1 MTIKHLPRLAEAIAS
16 GILITFAAPS
26 FSAPNDGVE
35 GLNAEQQ
42 AFAARVF
49 EFMDDMDEKF
59 FGLSKKING
68 GEQTDESEYME
79 FDHGDWDVRVARGDT
94 VEKMG
99 RMISRIYDATFGL
112 QPDRLQELGL
122 GPTDFD
128 RYYGIDIH
136 AESPL
141 MGLMH
146 AAFSMQYYT
155 DGTSALGGTV
165 NIMRGGAQQDDLDYV
180 QQAVDA
186 VFEKYGRDPKPN
198 RDRVCTLSETR
209 EKPELH
215 RKVACVGVS
224 FFGFPLMEATEENF
238 GFITEVYETFIA
250 TYLETLDGRKGAAYT
265 DEDIALQDAMR
276 KNWLEDQAFSDP
288 YSSGGIITPYE
299 VWGRAFMPPEVK
311 F

>member
-1 MTIKHLPRLAEAIAS
+1 MTVKYLPRLAGAIAL
-16 GILITFAAPS
+16 GISITFAAPS

-42 AFAARVF
+42 AFAARVL
-49 EFMDDMDEKF
+49 EFLDDMDEKF

-79 FDHGDWDVRVARGDT
+79 FDHGDWDVRVARGDS

-99 RMISRIYDATFGL
+99 RMISRIYEPTSDL
-112 QPDRLQELGL
+112 QP
-122 GPTDFD
+122 PTTFD

-141 MGLMH
+141 VGLMH
-146 AAFSMQYYT
+146 AAFAMLYYT
-155 DGTSALGGTV
+155 DGTSVLGGTL
-165 NIMRGGAQQDDLDYV
+165 NIMRGAAQQEDLDYV
-180 QQAVDA
+180 KQATDA

-198 RDRVCTLSETR
+198 SDRVCTLGETR

-215 RKVACVGVS
+215 RNVACVGVS
-224 FFGFPLMEATEENF
+224 FFGFPMMEATEENF
-238 GFITEVYETFIA
+238 VFITEVYETFIA
-250 TYLETLDGRKGAAYT
+250 AYLETLDGRKGDAYT

>member
-1 MTIKHLPRLAEAIAS
+1 MTVKYLPRLAGAIAL

-42 AFAARVF
+42 AFAARVL
-49 EFMDDMDEKF
+49 EFLDDMDEKF

-79 FDHGDWDVRVARGDT
+79 FDHGDWDVRVARGDA
-94 VEKMG
+94 VDKMG
-99 RMISRIYDATFGL
+99 RMISRIYEPTSDIQSPTTFS
-112 QPDRLQELGL
+112 
-122 GPTDFD
+122 

-136 AESPL
+136 ANSPQ

-146 AAFSMQYYT
+146 AAFAMQYYT
-155 DGTSALGGTV
+155 DGTSVLGGTL

-180 QQAVDA
+180 KQATDA

-198 RDRVCTLSETR
+198 RDRVCKLGETR

-215 RKVACVGVS
+215 RNVACVGVS
-224 FFGFPLMEATEENF
+224 FFGFPMMEATEENF
-238 GFITEVYETFIA
+238 VFITEVYETFIA
-250 TYLETLDGRKGAAYT
+250 AYLETLDGRKGAAYT
-265 DEDIALQDAMR
+265 DEDIAEQDAMR
-276 KNWLEDQAFSDP
+276 RNWLEDQAFSDP